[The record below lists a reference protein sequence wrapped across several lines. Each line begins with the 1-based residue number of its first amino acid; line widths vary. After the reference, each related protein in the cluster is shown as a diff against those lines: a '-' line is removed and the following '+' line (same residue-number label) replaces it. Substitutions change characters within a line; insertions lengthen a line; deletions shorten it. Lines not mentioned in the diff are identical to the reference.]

1 MNMPLSDAKA
11 ALRAEI
17 RARLKAMTPPERAA
31 GSAQLCARLQGQE
44 AWQTAAAVLFF
55 APLPDEPDIWP
66 LLEEAL
72 GLGKTVL
79 LPRFDPATQG
89 YTACR
94 VQNLGEV
101 VKTGKFG
108 IREPSGACPVWPLN
122 RLDLGLVPGVGFGWN
137 GRRLGRGKGYYDG
150 LLQYV
155 SGTKCG
161 VAFDEQV
168 VGEIPSGPHDISLD
182 YILTPTRW
190 HRADGP
196 RRF

>member
-1 MNMPLSDAKA
+1 MSIPLSDAKA
-11 ALRAEI
+11 VLRAEI
-17 RARLKAMTPPERAA
+17 RARLKVMTVTERAA

-44 AWQTAAAVLFF
+44 VWRAAAAVLFF

-66 LLEEAL
+66 LLETAL
-72 GLGKTVL
+72 TSGKTVL
-79 LPRFDPATQG
+79 LPRFDPATQD
-89 YTACR
+89 YAVCR
-94 VQNLGEV
+94 VQELGET
-101 VKTGKFG
+101 VKMGRFG
-108 IREPSGACPVWPLN
+108 IREPSEACPVWPLN

-137 GRRLGRGKGYYDG
+137 GRRLGRGKGYYDR
-150 LLQYV
+150 LLQSV

-168 VGEIPSGPHDISLD
+168 VGEIPSGPYDISLD

-190 HRADGP
+190 HRATGP